1 MNGDPRVAIEP
12 TNMSSNNGQSGTSDK
27 RFGLST
33 WAVENRATVMV
44 LTVLIALT
52 GLVAYSTMPRE
63 AFPEVVTPEIYVG
76 TPYPGNAPDDM
87 EKLITRPLE
96 KEIKTI
102 TGIDEI
108 NSTSVQGYSTIQ
120 VKFDFNV
127 TPTEALRKVKDAVD
141 KAKADP
147 DFPTDLPAE
156 PNIFEMNLSEMM
168 PILNINLSGDY
179 SMDQLN
185 AWAEELEDRI
195 EDLPEINK
203 VEIRGVPKKEVRIS
217 LDLPKME
224 ARMVA
229 FNDVAAAIQ
238 QENVSISGGEVLV
251 DGLRRSISVNGEFTD
266 MDQVRSIIV
275 KQENLEIVRLGEIA
289 DVAFTYE
296 EPKSYAREY
305 GQPVVMLDV
314 IKRSGR
320 NLLVASDSIKSILA
334 DFTAHRFPKDLN
346 VSLTGDMSD
355 QTRTQVDELE
365 NSIIFGILLVVGVL
379 MFFLGLRN
387 ALFVGIAIP
396 MSMLLSFLVLNAM
409 GITLN
414 MMVLFSLVLALGMLV
429 DNGIVVIENTHRLMS
444 EGQSAIRAAKNGV
457 GEVAWPIIGS
467 TATTVAVF
475 IPLMFWPGIMGE
487 FMKYLPLTLMVVL
500 TSSLFVGLVINPML
514 AARFMRVEQ
523 DGPTRF
529 LTFVVGP
536 WVTGLGLLFSLI
548 GHFAGLPFLF
558 TLGNLALTFGLF
570 GFINHYFL
578 YPWSVRFQNVTM
590 PKVEERYR
598 SFLVWVLQGKR
609 PRYVLLGTVGMLFA
623 SFALL
628 GVFPP
633 KTLFFPIN
641 QPQYVNVFIEK
652 PIGTDIAETDAT
664 TRLIEERVFR
674 VLAAPKYNTVV
685 YDTLADGSVR
695 ADTVNFLVSSVI
707 AQVGEGTS
715 DPAAGPSLAATPHKG
730 RVQVSF
736 VKYAERRGINT
747 LDVMEDVREAVRGV
761 PGVTVTVDKDAAGPP
776 AGKPINIEIK
786 GDDVNGLIAEGERLR
801 QFLIGQ
807 HIAGVEELKLDI
819 ELGKPEMPLDIDRAK
834 ARRYNVSTFAIGDAL
849 RTALYGREVSTYKLG
864 EDDYPVNLRL
874 KDEYRY
880 DPEVLTGM
888 RVTFRDQTNGQMR
901 QVPISAL
908 ATTRFT
914 STYSAVKRKD
924 LKRMVQVQS
933 NVLGDYNPNEVV
945 GKVQEAMQ
953 GFEKDPRY
961 TYEFTGEM
969 KEQEKQMSFLSTALL
984 IAVCLVFLIIVMQF
998 NSSSVPAIIMF
1009 SVIFSLIGVF
1019 LGLVIFRMEFVIMMT
1034 MIGIISLAGVVV
1046 NNAIV
1051 LIDFMMLLQQ
1061 RRKAELGLDEEDRLP
1076 MSEILLAIED
1086 AGARRLRPV
1095 LLTAITTVLG
1105 LIPLA
1110 IGLNVNFFTLFSQ
1123 LDPQLTLGG
1132 DNTVFWGPMSW
1143 TVIFGLT
1150 FATFLTL
1157 VVVPLMYLVLMKVKF
1172 RFGKSKTKAP
1182 RPFMVEGKTAA
1193 VTI

>member
-1 MNGDPRVAIEP
+1 
-12 TNMSSNNGQSGTSDK
+12 MSNQNGQHSANDK
-27 RFGLST
+27 RFGLSS

-44 LTVLIALT
+44 LTIIIAIT
-52 GLVAYSTMPRE
+52 GLMAYATMPRE

-76 TPYPGNAPDDM
+76 TAYPGNAPDDM
-87 EKLITRPLE
+87 EKLISRPLE

-120 VKFDFNV
+120 VKFDFSV
-127 TPTEALRKVKDAVD
+127 SPTEALRKVKDAVD

-147 DFPTDLPAE
+147 SFPTDLPAE
-156 PNIFEMNLSEMM
+156 PNIFEMNFSEMM
-168 PILNINLSGDY
+168 PIMNINLSGDY
-179 SMDQLN
+179 SLDQLN
-185 AWAEELEDRI
+185 AWAEDLEDRI
-195 EDLPEINK
+195 EDLPEVNK
-203 VEIRGVPKKEVRIS
+203 VEIRGVPEKEVRVS
-217 LDLPKME
+217 LDLPRME
-224 ARMVA
+224 ARQVS
-229 FNDVAAAIQ
+229 FGDVAQAIQ
-238 QENVSISGGEVLV
+238 SENLSISGGEVLV
-251 DGLRRSISVNGEFTD
+251 DGLRRSVSVNGEFTD

-275 KQENLEIVRLGEIA
+275 KQEHLDIVRLGDIA

-314 IKRSGR
+314 MKRSGR
-320 NLLVASDSIKSILA
+320 NLLVASDSIKAILA
-334 DFTAHRFPKDLN
+334 DFKAHRFPKDLR
-346 VSLTGDMSD
+346 VTLTGDMSD

-396 MSMLLSFLVLNAM
+396 LSMMLSFLVLSAM

-444 EGQSAIRAAKNGV
+444 EGQRPLRAAKNGI

-500 TSSLFVGLVINPML
+500 SSSLFVGLVVNPML

-523 DGPTRF
+523 SGPSRF
-529 LTFVVGP
+529 LTFKVGG
-536 WVTGLGLLFSLI
+536 WMTGLGLLFAIVGWLV
-548 GHFAGLPFLF
+548 HAKALF
-558 TLGNLALTFGLF
+558 TLGNLAVGFGVF
-570 GFINHYFL
+570 GYLNHYFL
-578 YPWSVRFQNVTM
+578 FPWSVRFQQVTM
-590 PKVEERYR
+590 PRVERRYR
-598 SFLVWVLQGKR
+598 AFLAWALQGKR
-609 PRYVLLGTVGMLFA
+609 PRWMFLGTIGLLFF
-623 SFALL
+623 SFVLL

-641 QPQYVNVFIEK
+641 QPRYLNVFIEK
-652 PIGTDIAETDAT
+652 PIGTDIRETDAATREIERRVFALLRDPRYNDAVVDTLPDGT
-664 TRLIEERVFR
+664 TR
-674 VLAAPKYNTVV
+674 T
-685 YDTLADGSVR
+685 
-695 ADTVNFLVSSVI
+695 DTVNFLVSSVI

-715 DPAAGPSLAATPHKG
+715 DPGAGPSLAATPHKG

-736 VKYAERRGINT
+736 VEYAKRRGLST
-747 LDVMEDVREAVRGV
+747 LDVMEEVREAVRGV
-761 PGVTVTVDKDAAGPP
+761 PGVTVVVDKDAAGPP
-776 AGKPINIEIK
+776 AGKPINIEVK
-786 GDDVNGLIAEGERLR
+786 GDDVNGIIAEAERLR

-807 HIAGVEELKLDI
+807 HIAGVEELKLDV
-819 ELGKPEMPLDIDRAK
+819 ELGKPEMPLVVDRAK
-834 ARRYNVSTFAIGDAL
+834 ARRYNVSTYAIGDAL
-849 RTALYGREVSTYKLG
+849 RTALYGREVSSYKLG
-864 EDDYPVNLRL
+864 EDDYAVNLRL

-880 DPEVLTGM
+880 DPEQLLGM
-888 RVTFRDQTNGQMR
+888 RVTFRDQTNGQIR
-901 QVPISAL
+901 QVPIDAL
-908 ATTRFT
+908 ATARFT

-945 GKVQEAMQ
+945 QRVQKAMD
-953 GFEKDPRY
+953 GYEKDPRY

-969 KEQEKQMSFLSTALL
+969 KEQQKQMGFLSTALL
-984 IAVCLVFLIIVMQF
+984 IAVSLVFLIIVAQF
-998 NSSSVPAIIMF
+998 NSSSVPAIIMT
-1009 SVIFSLIGVF
+1009 SVVFSLIGVF

-1051 LIDFMMLLQQ
+1051 LIDFMQLLEQ
-1061 RRKAELGLDEEDRLP
+1061 RRKAELGMDEEDRLP
-1076 MSEILLAIED
+1076 LNEVVLAIED

-1095 LLTAITTVLG
+1095 MLTAITTVLG
-1105 LIPLA
+1105 LVPLA
-1110 IGLNVNFFTLFSQ
+1110 IGLNINFFTLFTG

-1132 DNTVFWGPMSW
+1132 DNTAFWGPMSW
-1143 TVIFGLT
+1143 TVIFGLV

-1157 VVVPLMYLVLMKVKF
+1157 VIVPVMYLLLAKVKA
-1172 RFGKSKTKAP
+1172 RVSGTKRKARPAP
-1182 RPFMVEGKTAA
+1182 VPAGAA
-1193 VTI
+1193 VPA

>member
-1 MNGDPRVAIEP
+1 
-12 TNMSSNNGQSGTSDK
+12 MSQENRTDQQDK
-27 RFGLST
+27 RFGLAT
-33 WAVENRATVMV
+33 WAVDNGATVMV
-44 LTVLIALT
+44 LTIIIGVA
-52 GLVAYSTMPRE
+52 GLLAYAGMPRE
-63 AFPEVVTPEIYVG
+63 AFPEIVTPEVYVG

-102 TGIDEI
+102 SGIDEI

-127 TPTEALRKVKDAVD
+127 SPTEALRKVKDAVD

-156 PNIFEMNLSEMM
+156 PNIFAMNLSEMM

-179 SMDQLN
+179 SMEQLN
-185 AWAEELEDRI
+185 EWAEELEDRI
-195 EDLPEINK
+195 EDLPEVNK

-224 ARMVA
+224 ARQVS
-229 FNDVAAAIQ
+229 FQDVAGAIQ

-266 MDQVRSIIV
+266 MEQVRSIIV
-275 KQENLEIVRLGEIA
+275 KQENLDIVRLGEIA
-289 DVAFTYE
+289 DVSFTYE
-296 EPKSYAREY
+296 EPQSFAREY

-334 DFTAHRFPKDLN
+334 DFQARRLPRDLS

-365 NSIIFGILLVVGVL
+365 NSIIFGVLLVVGVL

-387 ALFVGIAIP
+387 AIFVGVAIP
-396 MSMLLSFLVLNAM
+396 LSMMLSFMVLSAM

-444 EGQSAIRAAKNGV
+444 EGQSPISAAKNGV

-487 FMKYLPLTLMVVL
+487 FMQYLPLTLMVVL
-500 TSSLFVGLVINPML
+500 SASLFVGLVINPML
-514 AARFMRVEQ
+514 AARYMTVQ
-523 DGPTRF
+523 QNGPSRF
-529 LTFVVGP
+529 LTFVLGP
-536 WVTGLGLLFSLI
+536 WITGVGLVLSLL
-548 GHFAGLPFLF
+548 GHFSDNGFLF
-558 TLGNLALTFGLF
+558 TLGNLAFVFGLF
-570 GFINHYFL
+570 GFVNHYFL
-578 YPWSVRFQNVTM
+578 YPASIRFQERTM
-590 PKVEERYR
+590 PRVEARYR
-598 SFLVWVLQGKR
+598 SFLAWALAGRR
-609 PRYVLLGTVGMLFA
+609 PRHLFLGTIGMLFL
-623 SFALL
+623 SVVLL

-652 PIGTDIAETDAT
+652 PIGTDILETDAT
-664 TRLIEERVFR
+664 TRAIEARVFR
-674 VLAAPKYNTVV
+674 LLSDPEYNAPVV
-685 YDTLADGSVR
+685 DTLPDGTIR
-695 ADTVNFLVSSVI
+695 QDTVNFLVSSVI

-736 VKYAERRGINT
+736 VKYADRRGIST
-747 LDVMEDVREAVRGV
+747 LDVMNDIRDAVRGV
-761 PGVTVTVDKDAAGPP
+761 PGVTVVVDKDAAGPP
-776 AGKPINIEIK
+776 AGKPVNIEVK
-786 GDDVNGLIAEGERLR
+786 GADVNGLIAEGERLR
-801 QFLIGQ
+801 QFLINQ
-807 HIAGVEELKLDI
+807 HIAGVEELKLDV
-819 ELGKPEMPLDIDRAK
+819 ELGKPEMPVDIDRAK
-834 ARRYNVSTFAIGDAL
+834 ARRYNVSTYAIGDAL
-849 RTALYGREVSTYKLG
+849 RTALYGREVSTYKEG
-864 EDDYPVNLRL
+864 EDDHPVNLRL
-874 KDEYRY
+874 KDQYRY

-888 RVTFRDQTNGQMR
+888 RVTFRDQTNGQIR

-908 ATTRFT
+908 VTTRYT

-924 LKRMVQVQS
+924 LTRMVQVQS
-933 NVLGDYNPNEVV
+933 NILGDYNPNEVV
-945 GKVQEAMQ
+945 ARVQAAMQ
-953 GFEKDPRY
+953 GYEKDPRY

-969 KEQEKQMSFLSTALL
+969 KEQEKQMAFLSTALL
-984 IAVCLVFLIIVMQF
+984 IAVALVFLIIVAQF

-1051 LIDFMMLLQQ
+1051 LIDFMQLLEK
-1061 RRKAELGLDEEDRLP
+1061 RRKAELGLPEDARLP
-1076 MSEILLAIED
+1076 LVDMLSIIED

-1105 LIPLA
+1105 LVPLA
-1110 IGLNVNFFTLFSQ
+1110 IGLNINFFTLFTD

-1132 DNTVFWGPMSW
+1132 DNTAFWGPMSW

-1157 VVVPLMYLVLMKVKF
+1157 VLVPVMYLILMKVKYRF
-1172 RFGKSKTKAP
+1172 RKQAP
-1182 RPFMVEGKTAA
+1182 VQPA
-1193 VTI
+1193 VLNGIVAPPPVTGA